1 MLEIM
6 LNTFRQ
12 STILQ
17 EQFIIIIIVTT
28 SNSTEAWSHET
39 VLASNYYLNAEYF
52 MVKIFV
58 EIPSTVLKTKVL
70 EAICV

>member
-1 MLEIM
+1 M

-17 EQFIIIIIVTT
+17 EQFIIIIVTT

-39 VLASNYYLNAEYF
+39 VLASNYCLNAEYF

-70 EAICV
+70 EAICI

>member
-1 MLEIM
+1 M

-17 EQFIIIIIVTT
+17 EQFIIIIVTT
-28 SNSTEAWSHET
+28 SNSIEAWSHET

-70 EAICV
+70 EAICI